1 MCRITGAVRVFGKT
15 APCRKQPAAARTAPN
30 RNGSC
35 LYRKIEYIHR
45 MRNGKESFL
54 LSPKQVYHR
63 FDYLSRKECGAVGA
77 AVFVWCGGCRG
88 AAFGESIT
96 AAWNGGGFSV
106 LRQISR
112 NRVHFCDRS
121 RQRKIA
127 PRKTRSM
134 LIPSATPMTPQPSHS
149 PNSAENSSRAA
160 MVSVMDT
167 TMVNFT
173 SPAARSPFP
182 SEPAKG

>member
-63 FDYLSRKECGAVGA
+63 FDYLSRKECGAGKQRGGGWKGRSAGRRNSVEKARPSHEGLALDAA
-77 AVFVWCGGCRG
+77 AVPAAVSAALPCGK
-88 AAFGESIT
+88 A
-96 AAWNGGGFSV
+96 GGKRRRTREFSGST
-106 LRQISR
+106 LISAR
-112 NRVHFCDRS
+112 RR
-121 RQRKIA
+121 RTQ
-127 PRKTRSM
+127 
-134 LIPSATPMTPQPSHS
+134 SASS
-149 PNSAENSSRAA
+149 DDSRAA
-160 MVSVMDT
+160 R
-167 TMVNFT
+167 
-173 SPAARSPFP
+173 P
-182 SEPAKG
+182 E